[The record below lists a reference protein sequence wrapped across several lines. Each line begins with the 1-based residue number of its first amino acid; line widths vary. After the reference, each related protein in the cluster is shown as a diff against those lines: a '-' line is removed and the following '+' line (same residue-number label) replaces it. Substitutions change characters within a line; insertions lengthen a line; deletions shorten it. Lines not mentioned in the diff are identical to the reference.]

1 MHHSVWSEQEEDEG
15 YFIYRE
21 EEEDWPDTS
30 NDLLLPDT
38 SFIEDSLR
46 EED

>member
-21 EEEDWPDTS
+21 EDWPDTS

-38 SFIEDSLR
+38 SFIEDNLR

>member
-21 EEEDWPDTS
+21 EEDWPDTR

-38 SFIEDSLR
+38 SFIEDNLR

>member
-1 MHHSVWSEQEEDEG
+1 MHHFVWAEQEEDEG

-21 EEEDWPDTS
+21 EEDWSDTS
-30 NDLLLPDT
+30 NDLLLPDN
-38 SFIEDSLR
+38 SFFADNLR